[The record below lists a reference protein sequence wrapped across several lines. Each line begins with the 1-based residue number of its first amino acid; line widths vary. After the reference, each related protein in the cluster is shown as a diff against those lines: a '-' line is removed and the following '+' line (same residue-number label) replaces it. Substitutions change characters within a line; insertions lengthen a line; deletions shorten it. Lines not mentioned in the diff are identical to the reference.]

1 LAGSLCLCCFKPGHT
16 TQGSARSGCILYG
29 TDPGQ
34 AQDALPGLARMDF
47 SQDHE
52 NGLVWVLKQLSDV
65 LDLSPAFGMYDDGE
79 ESPNAAAS
87 WKVLLPAT
95 AGAPLSGGTVAV
107 GRQLVKVLK
116 EKPVNEKP
124 VNLGSAL
131 TAICAHEYGHILQ
144 FKFIYAD
151 LAKLPSAGVRTE
163 LHADFVCGYFGAFR
177 KQVQPTYDAA
187 TQAETQFRLGD
198 GKYKR
203 VSHGTPE
210 QRGDAVYQGFLLG
223 LEGKINPKDL
233 AARGLEY
240 VRGLRL

>member
-1 LAGSLCLCCFKPGHT
+1 
-16 TQGSARSGCILYG
+16 
-29 TDPGQ
+29 
-34 AQDALPGLARMDF
+34 MDF

-79 ESPNAAAS
+79 ENPNAAAS

-95 AGAPLSGGTVAV
+95 AGPALLDGTVAV
-107 GRQLVKVLK
+107 GRQLVEVLK
-116 EKPVNEKP
+116 KKRVNGRP
-124 VNLGSAL
+124 LDLSGAL

-144 FKFIYAD
+144 FKFIYAE
-151 LAKLPSAGVRTE
+151 LAKLSSSGVRAE

-177 KQVQPTYDAA
+177 KKVQPTYDAA
-187 TQAETQFRLGD
+187 TQAETQFLLGD

-210 QRGDAVYQGFLLG
+210 QRADAVYQGFLLG
-223 LEGKINPKDL
+223 LEGKMNSKDL
-233 AARGLEY
+233 ATKGLVY
-240 VRGLRL
+240 VRGLQL